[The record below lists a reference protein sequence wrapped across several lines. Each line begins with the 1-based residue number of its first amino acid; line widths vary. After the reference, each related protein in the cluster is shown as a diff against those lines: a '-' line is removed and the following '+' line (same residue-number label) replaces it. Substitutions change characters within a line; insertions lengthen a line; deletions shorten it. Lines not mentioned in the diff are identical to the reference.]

1 MKRQNKFSKGTGHGL
16 SFALLTIFAFL
27 LIFGKII
34 DLDNEGYY
42 EFAQYATNVFVMALG
57 IEIGIAVTKKEED

>member
-1 MKRQNKFSKGTGHGL
+1 MKREKKFSKGTGHGI

-34 DLDNEGYY
+34 DLENEGYY
-42 EFAQYATNVFVMALG
+42 EFARYATYALVMAIG
-57 IEIGIAVTKKEED
+57 NEIGIAVTKK